1 MITDLPLA
9 PHASALNAPQQLM
22 HFEPRMA
29 AAAIIGFES
38 PSAANGIAVSA
49 LMFD

>member
-1 MITDLPLA
+1 
-9 PHASALNAPQQLM
+9 M

-29 AAAIIGFES
+29 AAIIAFES